1 VLYYKGK
8 EEREM
13 IPNQGRV
20 LVDFYA
26 DWCGPCK
33 AMNTVL
39 KDFKE
44 IPLIKVNVDQ
54 NRELAQE
61 HGVKGIPCFIYFEDG
76 HAKARATGT
85 QSLQQLKDL
94 TK

>member
-1 VLYYKGK
+1 
-8 EEREM
+8 M
-13 IPNQGRV
+13 IPNEGKV

-26 DWCGPCK
+26 DWCRPCMQ
-33 AMNTVL
+33 MNTVL
-39 KDFKE
+39 EDFKE

-61 HGVKGIPCFIYFEDG
+61 HGVRGIPCFICFENG
-76 HAKARATGT
+76 HEKSRAVGA

>member
-1 VLYYKGK
+1 
-8 EEREM
+8 M

-26 DWCGPCK
+26 DWCRPCMQ
-33 AMNTVL
+33 MNTVL
-39 KDFKE
+39 EDFKE

-54 NRELAQE
+54 NKELAQE
-61 HGVKGIPCFIYFEDG
+61 HGVRGIPCFIYFEDG
-76 HAKARATGT
+76 QAKARATGT